1 MHHTPCKVDSIVALN
16 PVVSLVTLIPQQ
28 PFTHQAGQYL
38 KVVMDEGDQRP
49 FSIATAPR
57 EDGKIQLHIGAEP
70 GNSYAGE
77 VLEKMRTEG
86 EITVNGGLGNAY
98 VQLEN
103 SMPTILLAGGTGF
116 SYTQAILQKM
126 LESSAQVKGHKD
138 PVFLYWGTRST
149 ADMYAYDELVALDKK
164 HEHFTF
170 VPVVEH
176 PGHQWSGKT
185 GWVHKAVLEDFVS
198 LEPYR
203 VYIAGRFEMAGVA
216 REDFHQQGLI
226 LKNLYGDAFEFI

>member
-1 MHHTPCKVDSIVALN
+1 MHHTLCKVDSIVALN
-16 PVVSLVTLIPQQ
+16 PVVSLVTLTPQQ
-28 PFTHQAGQYL
+28 PFTYQAGQYL

-57 EDGKIQLHIGAEP
+57 KDGKIQLHIGAEP

-77 VLEKMRTEG
+77 VLDRMRQDN
-86 EITVNGGLGNAY
+86 EITVRGGLANAFARTDT
-98 VQLEN
+98 

-116 SYTQAILQKM
+116 SYPQAILHEM
-126 LESSAQVKGHKD
+126 LAAAEHIKGHKD

-149 ADMYAYDELVALDKK
+149 ADMYAYDELIALEKQ
-164 HEHFTF
+164 HAHFTF
-170 VPVVEH
+170 IPVVEH
-176 PGHQWSGKT
+176 PGHQWAGKT

-203 VYIAGRFEMAGVA
+203 VYVAGRFEMAGVA
-216 REDFHQQGLI
+216 REEFHQKGLI